1 MGYTLAWYI
10 VRGAFVAWEP
20 APLPTA
26 QQLDRFIVGSD
37 AYVRTKH
44 GKLFVQDISELS
56 NEWEEVERVSMT
68 SDMHGSIC
76 SNEEIHSHY
85 QIRKPPG
92 VVVEQLDCTHGHI
105 EAQFPS
111 RYVFLEN
118 GELWRWRLDRY
129 GGLGGLW
136 VQLQYSVGV
145 ALVSG
150 FIALIL
156 FTLHQEVKRSRL
168 A

>member
-1 MGYTLAWYI
+1 MVVSVAMRRYTVTIKFA
-10 VRGAFVAWEP
+10 
-20 APLPTA
+20 
-26 QQLDRFIVGSD
+26 S
-37 AYVRTKH
+37 
-44 GKLFVQDISELS
+44 
-56 NEWEEVERVSMT
+56 
-68 SDMHGSIC
+68 
-76 SNEEIHSHY
+76 
-85 QIRKPPG
+85 PPG

>member
-1 MGYTLAWYI
+1 MGFILAGYI
-10 VRGAFVAWEP
+10 VQGAFVAWEP

-26 QQLDRFIVGSD
+26 QQIKHFKVGSD
-37 AYVRTKH
+37 AYIITKQ

-56 NEWEEVERVSMT
+56 NSWEEVAQVSMDT
-68 SDMHGSIC
+68 DIYGSIC
-76 SNEEIHSHY
+76 TTEEIHSHY

-92 VVVEQLDCTHGHI
+92 VVVEQLDCTYGHI

-111 RYVFLEN
+111 RYALLEN

-136 VQLQYSVGV
+136 VQLQYSVG
-145 ALVSG
+145 
-150 FIALIL
+150 FALISGLLTLSL
-156 FTLHQEVKRSRL
+156 FILRQEH
-168 A
+168 